1 MDARR
6 PTLPWIFGAL
16 RPFMPLSRMKPRMS
30 LSSFAQTT
38 NTSAIGELEIHVLE
52 PVRLY
57 PPETR
62 FARVCIEPGSEPWLG
77 SVSPKQP
84 IHSPVASFGRYL
96 LRCASVPNSW
106 IGTITSEDC
115 TLIIER

>member
-38 NTSAIGELEIHVLE
+38 NTSAIGELEIQVLP
-52 PVRLY
+52 PVSDG
-57 PPETR
+57 PPDTF
-62 FARVCIEPGSEPWLG
+62 FARVCTEPGSEPWLG
-77 SVSPKQP
+77 SVRPKQP
-84 IHSPVASFGRYL
+84 IHSPVASLGRYF
-96 LRCASVPNSW
+96 LRCASVPNSK
-106 IGTITSEDC
+106 IGSITSDDC
-115 TLIIER
+115 TLIMER